1 MKTGV
6 LLFFLCLLPA
16 FLHAQSGSAGK
27 ESYFVAEKAYRDGQ
41 FQRAVDMLQ
50 TGMKEYNDE
59 LLPSV
64 CRLLALCYLAL
75 DNKEEAG
82 GYVKLLLRYMP
93 YYAVSPDDPIRF
105 ADMVRKHRNGKRT
118 LITASQQV
126 ETLDESP
133 VPVVLI
139 TKEMI
144 QAAGIRTLKEA
155 LVTYVPGMTDIE
167 SNEEMN
173 VAMRGIYSSG
183 QEKILVMLNGH
194 RLNSYSTNT
203 SRPDFSISLEKVKQI
218 EVLRGPASSLYGGV
232 ALTAVVN
239 LITRSGAEINGAELK
254 TGGGNYGQLKG
265 DILFGKQYG
274 DWSLM
279 GWGSVY
285 HASGER
291 IRIPAE
297 EQDQELKLPTSITIG
312 GFNKKPS
319 FDAGVNMEWN
329 NFRLLY
335 NTHFSKTVA
344 PYTMSYFCAPYSY
357 NRYEKFRNNSPGFS
371 TLSHHLEASHEKLW
385 KRFGLKTTF
394 VLDAEDQGR
403 YQVGGDTIR
412 DVGYNE
418 AIPNGTN
425 DTIKVSEGVF
435 QYHNWQSTTWGIA
448 LQGDYRYEWNDR
460 NKGTL
465 SAGMQWNRFHLTDSY
480 YLEGDLY
487 NRVLVT
493 FDDSKNL
500 YTGHESSSN
509 AYIQL
514 KHQWNNLIILNLGLR
529 YDYKRRRNGQ
539 VIDEYSPRVALILLR
554 PKWNLK
560 LSYAKSFVDAPYFYR
575 NNTLDTTAGSERL
588 LSEYLHS
595 WQLTF
600 ASDRLLHGLEFDA
613 NLFYNCAT
621 DFIVPDGLIYTNAG
635 MLESVGFELSA
646 TYSYRKLTGWFN
658 LTWQHVLSSDN
669 YNVKR
674 HSVYNVPAT
683 TANLILSY
691 ELVRNFHLNTHLTFL
706 SCQTFLSKR
715 PDEKNNLIIKDIN
728 IPARAVW
735 NGGFTYR
742 YHKYDINFQI
752 HNLLNKHYK
761 QGGTSVTP
769 IRQQGLW
776 YTLDFAYKF

>member
-1 MKTGV
+1 MKITV
-6 LLFFLCLLPA
+6 LLFLCLSSACLY
-16 FLHAQSGSAGK
+16 AQSGSVGK
-27 ESYFVAEKAYRDGQ
+27 ENYFAAERAYHDGQ
-41 FQRAVDMLQ
+41 FRKAIEILQ
-50 TGMKEYNDE
+50 TGMKEYDE
-59 LLPSV
+59 VLLPGV
-64 CRLLALCYLAL
+64 CRLLALCNLAL
-75 DNKEEAG
+75 DSEKEAAEH
-82 GYVKLLLRYMP
+82 VKLLLRYMP
-93 YYAVSPDDPIRF
+93 YYAVSPDDPARF
-105 ADMVRKHRNGKRT
+105 TDMVRKYRNGKKT
-118 LITASQQV
+118 LVTASQQT
-126 ETLDESP
+126 ETLAEAP
-133 VPVVLI
+133 VPVTLI
-139 TKEMI
+139 TEEMI
-144 QAAGIRTLKEA
+144 RAAGVRTLKEA
-155 LVTYVPGMTDIE
+155 LITYVPGMTDIE

-173 VAMRGIYSSG
+173 IAMRGIYSSG
-183 QEKILVMLNGH
+183 QEKILVMLDGH
-194 RLNSYSTNT
+194 RLNSYSTNA

-239 LITRSGAEINGAELK
+239 LITRSGAEINGAKLK
-254 TGGGNYGQLKG
+254 IGGGNYGQFKG
-265 DILFGKQYG
+265 DFLFGKQYL
-274 DWSLM
+274 DWSIM

-285 HASGER
+285 HASGEQVK
-291 IRIPAE
+291 IPVE
-297 EQDQELKLPTSITIG
+297 EQDQELELPTGITIS

-319 FDAGVNMEWN
+319 FDAGVTMKWN
-329 NFRLLY
+329 NFRLVY

-357 NRYEKFRNNSPGFS
+357 NRYEKFRGNSPGFS

-385 KRFGLKTTF
+385 KHFGLKTTF
-394 VLDAEDQGR
+394 VFDAEDQGR
-403 YQVGGDTIR
+403 YQVAGDTIR

-425 DTIKVSEGVF
+425 DTVKVSEGVF
-435 QYHNWQSTTWGIA
+435 QYHNWQSTTCGIA

-465 SAGMQWNRFHLTDSY
+465 SAGIQWNRFHLTDSY

-493 FDDSKNL
+493 YDDSKNL
-500 YTGHESSSN
+500 YTGHEASSN

-514 KHQWNNLIILNLGLR
+514 KHQWNNLFILNLGLR
-529 YDYKRRRNGQ
+529 YDYKRRRNRQ
-539 VIDEYSPRVALILLR
+539 VIDEYSPRIALILLR

-575 NNTLDTTAGSERL
+575 NNTLDTTTGSERL

-595 WQLTF
+595 CQLTF

-613 NLFYNCAT
+613 NLFYNRAT
-621 DFIVPDGLIYTNAG
+621 NFIVPDGLIYTNARV
-635 MLESVGFELSA
+635 LKSLGFELSA

-658 LTWQHVLSSDN
+658 LAWQHVLSSDN
-669 YNVKR
+669 YYVKR
-674 HSVYNVPAT
+674 HSVYNIPAT

-691 ELVRNFHLNTHLTFL
+691 EAVRNFRLNIHVTLL
-706 SCQTFLSKR
+706 SHQTFLSKR
-715 PDEKNNLIIKDIN
+715 LDKEVNIITKDIH
-728 IPARAVW
+728 IPSRAVS

-742 YHKYDINFQI
+742 YLKCDINFQI

-761 QGGTSVTP
+761 QGGTSIVP

-776 YTLDFAYKF
+776 YTLDFTYKF